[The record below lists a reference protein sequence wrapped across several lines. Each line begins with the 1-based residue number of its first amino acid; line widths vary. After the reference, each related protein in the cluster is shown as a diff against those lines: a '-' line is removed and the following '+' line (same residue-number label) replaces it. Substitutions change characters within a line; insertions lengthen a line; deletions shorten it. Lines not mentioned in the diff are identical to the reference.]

1 MLIRISNVR
10 RGGERPKRSLLE
22 TMKDNALDLPKDN
35 VLNIGPVNA
44 YQLVFVGSIKFWY
57 QNL

>member
-35 VLNIGPVNA
+35 ALNIGQVNA
-44 YQLVFVGSIKFWY
+44 YQLVFAGSIKF
-57 QNL
+57 